1 VTTDEEQLAEYF
13 AAEETRKRDHL
24 DKARDEAKKRGKE
37 PFDLD
42 RLYQLCTPRSEGY
55 PIEKGTD
62 NGWLEY
68 RYYVRLKELMSLGDY
83 ATLLVREELGHIT
96 GLTDGLPMELRPK
109 PGVYRMNLTMSL
121 RGPDLM
127 AVGLAVFDKKWHP
140 TDRLPYEV
148 TVDDRQM
155 APRADWL
162 TTWGPKTKHDIDARW
177 DDGSA
182 MLVNKGTEIVKLNRF
197 KLDLDLARFIDDL
210 ATIPFETA
218 VFPTRAFYIYKG
230 NYPDGWWRG
239 PGLTGA
245 HHMAGWAI
253 ALRGDAGHARL
264 VSRRWIEHGGPWRAH
279 NAANDTTLF
288 QFHDLAA
295 TDPFLAWSQAKPCID
310 RLTYQ
315 PNLDT
320 CGIVD
325 VTIRKYEP
333 KDGKY
338 DAKTKRLEV
347 KAGTRTVSGAEMH
360 SACDHRY
367 TGRIRAGKWPA
378 LESIAYIFSSE
389 QVARAHLHELWLREL
404 ECWYEAD
411 GKRVRLDADYAPKPP
426 APPAWVR

>member
-1 VTTDEEQLAEYF
+1 MPTDKEKFDDFIATQQRIKQES
-13 AAEETRKRDHL
+13 L
-24 DKARDEAKKRGKE
+24 DKARAEATKRGKE

-42 RLYQLCTPRSEGY
+42 RLYQLCTPRSDLY

-62 NGWLEY
+62 NGMLEE
-68 RYYVRLKELMSLGDY
+68 RYYRGYPELMSLGDY

-96 GLTDGLPMELRPK
+96 GLTDGLPMELQPK

-127 AVGLAVFDKKWHP
+127 AVGQAVFDKKWLP
-140 TDRLPYEV
+140 TELPYEV
-148 TVDDRQM
+148 TVDDRKM

-162 TTWGPKTKHDIDARW
+162 KEWGPKTKHDIDARW
-177 DDGSA
+177 EDGSA

-197 KLDLDLARFIDDL
+197 KLDLDLARFVDDL

-218 VFPTRAFYIYKG
+218 VFPSRAYYVYKG
-230 NYPDGWWRG
+230 NWPEGWWRG

-245 HHMAGWAI
+245 HHRATWGI

-264 VSRRWIEHGGPWRAH
+264 VSRRWIKHGGPWRAH
-279 NAANDTTLF
+279 SAANDTTLF

-295 TDPFLAWSQAKPCID
+295 TDPFLAWAQAKPCID

-315 PNLDT
+315 PDLDT
-320 CGIVD
+320 CGIVE
-325 VTIRKYEP
+325 TSPKRYEP

-338 DAKTKRLEV
+338 DAKAKRLEIT
-347 KAGTRTVSGAEMH
+347 AGARTVPGTEMH
-360 SACDHRY
+360 DACDHRY
-367 TGRIRAGKWPA
+367 TARVRGGKWPA
-378 LESIAYIFSSE
+378 LDSIAYIFSSE
-389 QVARAHLHELWLREL
+389 KVAKAHLHELWLREL

-411 GKRVRLDADYAPKPP
+411 GKRVRLDADYAPKAP